1 MQLWIYLWHQTT
13 TLFLHFSTGIMLQE
27 FVLSSWYYFKMKCV
41 QVTLLNVTKDKQDF
55 FFWFSFSSPATCLSA
70 SLQAL
75 CQQHRRFILSPCPWL
90 RHRSLLSNSAG
101 QMNHEWMRKLNLMPK
116 QGLRHAR
123 LRFIPISTC
132 LFLHCLFQHFAMNS
146 VIHLPGRKC
155 LSLSFIF
162 KPQLGSV
169 HNEWV
174 SAPRQ
179 AQRRETNTKVGL
191 LGSHTMHTV
200 IARRETNHVVFC
212 LFFCLIHALM
222 RATTLCSFRS
232 DILSLLRTYNCYH
245 EGKNFQLRTREVRQR
260 TDGKQKFYRQF
271 TVAARCVWPCL
282 VTGRAAL
289 KIWPHT

>member
-41 QVTLLNVTKDKQDF
+41 QVSLLNVTKDKQNF
-55 FFWFSFSSPATCLSA
+55 FFWFSFSSPATCTFCQSAGTVSTTPAIYPKSLSLA
-70 SLQAL
+70 SAQTP
-75 CQQHRRFILSPCPWL
+75 FV
-90 RHRSLLSNSAG
+90 SNSAG
-101 QMNHEWMRKLNLMPK
+101 QMNREWMRKLNLMPK
-116 QGLRHAR
+116 QGLQHAR

-212 LFFCLIHALM
+212 LLFC
-222 RATTLCSFRS
+222 
-232 DILSLLRTYNCYH
+232 
-245 EGKNFQLRTREVRQR
+245 
-260 TDGKQKFYRQF
+260 
-271 TVAARCVWPCL
+271 
-282 VTGRAAL
+282 
-289 KIWPHT
+289 